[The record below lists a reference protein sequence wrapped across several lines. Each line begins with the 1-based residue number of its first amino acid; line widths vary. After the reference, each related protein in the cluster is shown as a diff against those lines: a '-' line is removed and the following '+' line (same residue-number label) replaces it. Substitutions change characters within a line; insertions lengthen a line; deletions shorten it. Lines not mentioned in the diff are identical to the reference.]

1 MAIMKTDMATRS
13 GSSGWKIGE
22 RSTEF
27 QLHKSQLPL
36 SNVSK
41 VLDFTEYK
49 LKIFLQSVLDPQQKQ
64 TLAGIIKK
72 YCKGEVVVA
81 WKAGKP
87 VWINVT
93 KD

>member
-1 MAIMKTDMATRS
+1 MKTDMATRS
-13 GSSGWKIGE
+13 SSAGWKIGE

-27 QLHKSQLPL
+27 QLHKSQLPA
-36 SNVSK
+36 SNVKK
-41 VLDFTEYK
+41 VLDYTEHR
-49 LKIFLQSVLDPQQKQ
+49 LRIFLQRILDPQQKQ
-64 TLAGIIKK
+64 TLNEVIKK
-72 YCKGEVVVA
+72 YCKGEVAVA

>member
-1 MAIMKTDMATRS
+1 MNTDMATRS
-13 GSSGWKIGE
+13 SAAGWKIGE

-27 QLHKSQLPL
+27 QMHKSQLTV
-36 SNVSK
+36 SNVKK
-41 VLDFTEYK
+41 VLDYTEHR
-49 LKIFLQSVLDPQQKQ
+49 LRAFVQKISDSQQRE
-64 TLAGIIKK
+64 TILNVITK
-72 YCKGEVVVA
+72 YCKGEVAVA

>member
-1 MAIMKTDMATRS
+1 MKTDMATK
-13 GSSGWKIGE
+13 SSAAGWKIGE

-27 QLHKSQLPL
+27 QLHKSQLSV
-36 SNVSK
+36 SNVKK
-41 VLDFTEYK
+41 VLDYTEHK
-49 LKIFLQSVLDPQQKQ
+49 LRAFVQKISDTQQRE
-64 TLAGIIKK
+64 TLLNVIKK
-72 YCKGEVVVA
+72 YCKGEVAVA